1 MDTVII
7 VNPNAGGGTAL
18 EELRSHIGS
27 LSGFEIRETDKAG
40 DARRLAREAADE
52 GVARV
57 VAAGGDGTLN
67 EVINGLA
74 PDFAPVV
81 GLIPLGTGN
90 DFCRIARVPGAP
102 EQAVALLER
111 GVERSID
118 VVRMTAGADGE
129 VRWFVNVSA
138 GGFSGEVSDKNST
151 EVKASWGPLSYLVSA
166 LDAASELEPYQV
178 RVTFDRGGDHETTA
192 ELELV
197 NLVVANGSH
206 AASGVRVAPG
216 ARLDDGLFDV
226 VLIKNAPMSRLSLLA
241 GKIGMGLHREDDLV
255 VYRRAERLE
264 VESSPAMDVNAD
276 GELVGSSPLTYEIV
290 PGAVRLSAP
299 PAEETDDEE
308 DEG

>member
-18 EELRSHIGS
+18 DELRSPIDE
-27 LSGFEIRETDKAG
+27 LTGFEIRETEQAG
-40 DARRLAREAADE
+40 DARRLARQAADE

-74 PDFAPVV
+74 PDFVPVV

-90 DFCRIARVPGAP
+90 DFCRIAQIPGRTD
-102 EQAVALLER
+102 QAVALLET
-111 GVERSID
+111 GSERRID
-118 VVRMTAGADGE
+118 VVRMVAGEGGE
-129 VRWFVNVSA
+129 TRWFVNVSA

-166 LDAASELEPYQV
+166 LDAAAELEPYQV
-178 RVTFDRGGDHETTA
+178 RLTFDRGSDHETAA

-206 AASGVRVAPG
+206 AASGVPVAPG

-241 GKIGMGLHREDDLV
+241 GKIGMGLHREDELV

-264 VESSPAMDVNAD
+264 VESSPPLDVNAD
-276 GELVGSSPLTYEIV
+276 GELVGSSPVTYEIF
-290 PGAVRLSAP
+290 PGAVRLAAP
-299 PAEETDDEE
+299 AAAESNRQ
-308 DEG
+308 EGQ